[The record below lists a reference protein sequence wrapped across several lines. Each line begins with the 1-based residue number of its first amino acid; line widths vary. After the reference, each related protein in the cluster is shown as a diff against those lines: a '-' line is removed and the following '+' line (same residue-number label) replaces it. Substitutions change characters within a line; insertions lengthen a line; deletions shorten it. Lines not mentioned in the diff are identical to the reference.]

1 MDYFHYAKIMDGN
14 ASVLNIQFKHWE
26 TGGIFGA
33 KMRDFREKSGISRE
47 KMRDFGVQGG
57 IFGVDVFF
65 SSKKWHFRVENA

>member
-1 MDYFHYAKIMDGN
+1 MRYFPATSGVFGKEVQN
-14 ASVLNIQFKHWE
+14 FWE

-33 KMRDFREKSGISRE
+33 KMRDFRKKSGISRE
-47 KMRDFGVQGG
+47 KMRDFGVKGG